1 MFYSSNRMSFCLQN
15 FFSSDAILAHGATRR
30 PAWDCFSTTR
40 LKTAFLHRKRLGS
53 LIYGAS
59 RRDTFRDGFDAKTA
73 IFEYFSPIL
82 MEVRSGPV
90 QKYEHIYFFDRSQC
104 ARCKNEIK
112 TRGLGRSGVP
122 NNKSSPK
129 SVPLDKAPSA
139 RMRKFTHFGAFNSLR
154 SHDEIEVNFPVKW
167 IFYLLE

>member
-1 MFYSSNRMSFCLQN
+1 MH
-15 FFSSDAILAHGATRR
+15 LAGIRFVTVLTRKLR
-30 PAWDCFSTTR
+30 F
-40 LKTAFLHRKRLGS
+40 
-53 LIYGAS
+53 
-59 RRDTFRDGFDAKTA
+59 
-73 IFEYFSPIL
+73 FEYFSPIL

-154 SHDEIEVNFPVKW
+154 SHVAPPWCPQCVAFWASLLIYSITPFPLWSSWRLKCYRGVHFGRCCARFFIISHAYAETSRKGFAKHVCVS
-167 IFYLLE
+167 I